1 MLLFCADKHQSF
13 LQVGTVLFDGCGQA
27 CLKNYLHYLKKDVID
42 EAGFLHTDK
51 YQSFLQVDTFFLM
64 AYARYAQSTQTSL
77 QYLCDISR
85 RKPGVKVIFLHAGKH
100 QSFP

>member
-42 EAGFLHTDK
+42 GAGFLHTDK
-51 YQSFLQVDTFFLM
+51 YQSFLQGDFFFDGLRQVCPKYSDKF
-64 AYARYAQSTQTSL
+64 AISLRYLKKKARSEGDFFA
-77 QYLCDISR
+77 C
-85 RKPGVKVIFLHAGKH
+85 K
-100 QSFP
+100 